1 MNNFLLESS
10 VCLASFYGFYWLFL
24 RNQKLLSINR
34 IYLLLSTLI
43 SVIIPF
49 LSIQVSLPFMK
60 AKEQIAF
67 GETDLSGQTI
77 LLEQGTSDPMA
88 ILAIVY
94 IAGLIISIALLV
106 NKLMGVN
113 KKISHWPSLKS
124 GQIEVIEIEGMEAFS
139 FFNSVFIGKELNANQ
154 SLKDQIIRHELAH
167 IDGKHSLDI
176 LLFELLKCIFWFN
189 PISYLYAKSIR
200 LQHEYIA
207 DQEVVN
213 YANAKSYE
221 RSLLQFTLSK
231 IDNSL
236 LSGFNEHP
244 IQKRL
249 KMIQQLN
256 SNIMNKLKPLLALP
270 ILGTLL
276 IAYACTEQVEP
287 ALEAPLSEI
296 EIETPIEL
304 SLNLSADSL
313 HLYEGYFIKFS
324 SGDAQKIHYQKGMI
338 IESSGLIRDQRNS
351 NLFEFKASKFVE
363 EQDLLKD
370 KPFAANATFEL
381 MQEKEIPTADLE
393 KLDGG
398 KFILK
403 SGEKKIGANELIELK
418 EIPIK
423 KH

>member
-24 RNQKLLSINR
+24 KNQKLLSINR
-34 IYLLLSTLI
+34 LYLLISTLI

-49 LSIQVSLPFMK
+49 LSIPVSLPFVK
-60 AKEQIAF
+60 AKEQIAS
-67 GETDLSGQTI
+67 GVTELPGQT
-77 LLEQGTSDPMA
+77 LLLDQGTSNPMA
-88 ILAIVY
+88 ILAIAY

-106 NKLMGVN
+106 NKLMGVK

-139 FFNSVFIGKELNANQ
+139 FFNSVFIGKALNANQ
-154 SLKDQIIRHELAH
+154 PLKDQIIRHELAH

-270 ILGTLL
+270 ILGLLL
-276 IAYACTEQVEP
+276 IAYACSDVAEPSLVDEFEEIAVDLNVKSETITEEVLDTVQTTKNVKFYFYNQSPKPEVLEVKLSGTLREIKEKMRTYGKDAILEMPIDLNANGDEVHVNVEKARQV
-287 ALEAPLSEI
+287 I
-296 EIETPIEL
+296 
-304 SLNLSADSL
+304 
-313 HLYEGYFIKFS
+313 
-324 SGDAQKIHYQKGMI
+324 
-338 IESSGLIRDQRNS
+338 
-351 NLFEFKASKFVE
+351 V
-363 EQDLLKD
+363 
-370 KPFAANATFEL
+370 EL
-381 MQEKEIPTADLE
+381 MPTVTEEI
-393 KLDGG
+393 KR
-398 KFILK
+398 
-403 SGEKKIGANELIELK
+403 NN
-418 EIPIK
+418 
-423 KH
+423 

>member
-10 VCLASFYGFYWLFL
+10 VCLASFYCFYWLFL

-34 IYLLLSTLI
+34 FYLLLSTLI

-49 LSIQVSLPFMK
+49 LSIQVSLPFVK
-60 AKEQIAF
+60 AKEQIAS
-67 GETDLSGQTI
+67 GVTGLPGQTI
-77 LLEQGTSDPMA
+77 LLDQGTTNPMA

-106 NKLMGVN
+106 NKLMGVK
-113 KKISHWPSLKS
+113 KKIIHWPSLKS
-124 GQIEVIEIEGMEAFS
+124 GQIEVIEIEGVEAFS
-139 FFNSVFIGKELNANQ
+139 FFNSVFIGKALNANQ
-154 SLKDQIIRHELAH
+154 LLKDQIIRHELAH

-176 LLFELLKCIFWFN
+176 LLFELFKCIFWFN

-207 DQEVVN
+207 DQEVV
-213 YANAKSYE
+213 ACTNATSYE

-270 ILGTLL
+270 ILGLLL
-276 IAYACTEQVEP
+276 IAYACTDIEEP
-287 ALEAPLSEI
+287 
-296 EIETPIEL
+296 
-304 SLNLSADSL
+304 
-313 HLYEGYFIKFS
+313 
-324 SGDAQKIHYQKGMI
+324 MI
-338 IESSGLIRDQRNS
+338 
-351 NLFEFKASKFVE
+351 VE
-363 EQDLLKD
+363 EIQ
-370 KPFAANATFEL
+370 
-381 MQEKEIPTADLE
+381 EIPVDLDATVDWE
-393 KLDGG
+393 YVEGDTVTVMKTVTFHFLPDGDEPG
-398 KFILK
+398 YSKKVQMESTVKEMKRTMLK
-403 SGEKKIGANELIELK
+403 YARKGDFV
-418 EIPIK
+418 EIPIDLNATGDEVHVNVEK
-423 KH
+423 ARQVIVELMPTVTEEIKRNN

>member
-1 MNNFLLESS
+1 MNNFLFESS

-34 IYLLLSTLI
+34 IYLLI
-43 SVIIPF
+43 SVLTSLIIPF
-49 LSIQVSLPFMK
+49 LSIQVSLPFVK
-60 AKEQIAF
+60 AEEQIAS
-67 GETDLSGQTI
+67 GAMDLPGHTI
-77 LLEQGTSDPMA
+77 LLDHGTSNPTA
-88 ILAIVY
+88 ILATVY

-106 NKLMGVN
+106 NKLMGVK
-113 KKISHWPSLKS
+113 KKIIHWPSLKS

-139 FFNSVFIGKELNANQ
+139 FFNSIFIGKELNANQ
-154 SLKDQIIRHELAH
+154 NLKDQIIRHELAH

-176 LLFELLKCIFWFN
+176 LLFELLKCILWFN

-213 YANAKSYE
+213 YVNAKSYE

-276 IAYACTEQVEP
+276 IAYACTDVAEP
-287 ALEAPLSEI
+287 ALVDEFKEIAVDLNVKSETI
-296 EIETPIEL
+296 TEDVMDTVNTSKNVKFYFYNQGPKPEVLEVKLTGTLREIKEKMRIYGKDAILEMPDD
-304 SLNLSADSL
+304 LNIKGEDVRVNITKHESIN
-313 HLYEGYFIKFS
+313 EVPMIKF
-324 SGDAQKIHYQKGMI
+324 
-338 IESSGLIRDQRNS
+338 
-351 NLFEFKASKFVE
+351 
-363 EQDLLKD
+363 
-370 KPFAANATFEL
+370 T
-381 MQEKEIPTADLE
+381 
-393 KLDGG
+393 
-398 KFILK
+398 
-403 SGEKKIGANELIELK
+403 LK
-418 EIPIK
+418 EASEVLIK
-423 KH
+423 K

>member
-34 IYLLLSTLI
+34 IYLLLSSLI

-49 LSIQVSLPFMK
+49 LSIQVSLPFVK
-60 AKEQIAF
+60 AEEQMAS
-67 GETDLSGQTI
+67 GVMNLPGQTV
-77 LLEQGTSDPMA
+77 LLEQGTSNLVS

-94 IAGLIISIALLV
+94 IAGLIVSIALLV
-106 NKLMGVN
+106 NKLMGVK
-113 KKISHWPSLKS
+113 KKISRWPSLKS

-207 DQEVVN
+207 DQEVVA
-213 YANAKSYE
+213 YTNAKRYE
-221 RSLLQFTLSK
+221 RSLLRFTLSK

-276 IAYACTEQVEP
+276 IAYACTDVAEP
-287 ALEAPLSEI
+287 SLVDEFEEIAVDLNAKSETITEEVLDTVRTTKNVKFYFYNQSPKPEVLEVKLSGTLREI
-296 EIETPIEL
+296 KEKMRT
-304 SLNLSADSL
+304 
-313 HLYEGYFIKFS
+313 YGK
-324 SGDAQKIHYQKGMI
+324 DAILEMP
-338 IESSGLIRDQRNS
+338 D
-351 NLFEFKASKFVE
+351 
-363 EQDLLKD
+363 DM
-370 KPFAANATFEL
+370 NATGDEVRVNV
-381 MQEKEIPTADLE
+381 EKATEVIKERLQQVYE
-393 KLDGG
+393 NVQ
-398 KFILK
+398 
-403 SGEKKIGANELIELK
+403 KKKN
-418 EIPIK
+418 
-423 KH
+423 